1 MIHRQLVLT
10 QVGVFELYCPRARV
24 RVCVCVQ
31 RCHLINLECVCSLC
45 SIPMRLVPV
54 DLFSLVSFLS
64 SSNHEVMLTCI

>member
-24 RVCVCVQ
+24 CVRVCVCVF
-31 RCHLINLECVCSLC
+31 RDVRLINLECVCSLC

-54 DLFSLVSFLS
+54 DLFLS
-64 SSNHEVMLTCI
+64 GVIPLFPPITK